1 MYSFIPTGVCAKQIL
16 FDVTDGVI
24 HDVQF
29 VKGCPGSL
37 SALSKLLEGKNIEEV
52 ISLLKG
58 TLCGKKDTSCPDR
71 LAEALEDIQNGNAA
85 KYEVKP
91 AAGAGFNPF
100 A

>member
-1 MYSFIPTGVCAKQIL
+1 MYSFIPTGVCAKQIM

-37 SALSKLLEGKNIEEV
+37 SAISKLLEGKNVEEV

-71 LAEALEDIQNGNAA
+71 LAEALEDIQSGNAA